1 MGTSSVKEQRGED
14 LLTMRIKLRDMLREV
29 GDEQARREW
38 SRDIAR
44 SWFDE
49 AQDLL
54 LDRGENYP
62 GKSDTAEVHGVVQ
75 SGVPP
80 TWTGDQWEF
89 GFRHFAAP
97 FFEFGTEP
105 HTITP
110 NPPTKMLKFPWPD
123 MPSDMRE
130 NFKPMWRDPNH
141 FLEEPEV
148 LLPKVEHPGTP
159 ELRFLRDSRERV
171 AGGNL

>member
-1 MGTSSVKEQRGED
+1 
-14 LLTMRIKLRDMLREV
+14 MRLDPTELIREA
-29 GDEQARREW
+29 GDENAMREL
-38 SRDIAR
+38 SRDVAR
-44 SWFDE
+44 TWFDE
-49 AQDLL
+49 AQELL
-54 LDRGENYP
+54 LDRGEAYGEWG
-62 GKSDTAEVHGVVQ
+62 GKSDSAEVHGVVQ

-80 TWTGDQWEF
+80 TWTQGRWEF

-110 NPPTKMLKFPWPD
+110 DPPTQMLKFPWPD

-130 NFKPMWRDPNH
+130 SFKPMWEDPNH

-148 LLPKVEHPGTP
+148 LLPEVEHPGTP

-171 AGGNL
+171 GGGPL

>member
-1 MGTSSVKEQRGED
+1 MVV
-14 LLTMRIKLRDMLREV
+14 IKLRDMMRQV
-29 GDEQARREW
+29 GDENAKRDW
-38 SRDIAR
+38 SRDVAR

-49 AQDLL
+49 AQDMLL
-54 LDRGENYP
+54 NRGESYSEFG
-62 GKSDTAEVHGVVQ
+62 GKADQAEVQSIVQ

-80 TWTGDQWEF
+80 TWTGNQWEF

-105 HTITP
+105 HVITP

-130 NFKPMWRDPNH
+130 NFKPMWDDPNH

-171 AGGNL
+171 SGGSL